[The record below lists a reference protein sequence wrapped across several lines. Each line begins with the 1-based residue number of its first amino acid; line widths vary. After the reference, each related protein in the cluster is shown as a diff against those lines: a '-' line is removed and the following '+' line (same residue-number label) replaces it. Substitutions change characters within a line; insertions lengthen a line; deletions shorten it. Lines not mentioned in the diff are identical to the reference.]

1 METMSFLSSLFDD
14 KHKVQ
19 NAYILLQSSAAQ
31 SSLPILR
38 AIINTQQKNDLIL
51 VCNLCNPTSLLG
63 SENITSRRIQTFD
76 WTAEVP
82 GYCEQSIDWESRRN
96 VIKSAIEGMPCYILS
111 KFCIC
116 WIDDDFGSLTQANNS
131 CLRLHR
137 YTRRRLRIAIKGI
150 QIYCN
155 ASLSATRAKWSV
167 LSIFSL

>member
-14 KHKVQ
+14 KHKAQ

-63 SENITSRRIQTFD
+63 SENISRRIQTFD

-82 GYCEQSIDWESRRN
+82 CYYEQSIDWDSRRN
-96 VIKSAIEGMPCYILS
+96 AIKSAVEGMPCYILP
-111 KFCIC
+111 KLCIC
-116 WIDDDFGSLTQANNS
+116 
-131 CLRLHR
+131 
-137 YTRRRLRIAIKGI
+137 
-150 QIYCN
+150 
-155 ASLSATRAKWSV
+155 
-167 LSIFSL
+167 